1 MSQLSEHQRKLGEY
15 IVDMTRQLRKMTEAI
30 GLPAAACLMQ
40 MAAKD
45 VELAL
50 SDDESTSLSRDLQ

>member
-1 MSQLSEHQRKLGEY
+1 MSQLSEQQRELGEY

-30 GLPAAACLMQ
+30 GIPVAACLMQ
-40 MAAKD
+40 MAATD

-50 SDDESTSLSRDLQ
+50 SNNENASLSRDLR